1 MARLPDAGCVWPVE
15 AEEEVERTTMLSG
28 QDQRMATITVEG
40 HLTLSATI
48 NWHLSAR
55 KIDLR
60 ALLRVILGPAKVVD
74 QAPLLEALNYLHH
87 AYGDRR
93 RKNGPAAVLHCLRIA
108 AMLARVMPEPTT
120 LDLLGALLHDKE
132 EDLTRDE
139 LGNAEW
145 DRLQAEFTR
154 VLEKIDSN
162 HRWFLGERI
171 ALLWRQSSQ
180 TYYEYLGVVLSKV
193 RVMPDLLRCKLADR
207 LDNTMDIA
215 VQRAPT
221 EQNAFFELAFSML
234 FLPGYQPESND
245 SVPDVESCVLLL
257 SQLFKNV
264 VFMSMLR
271 QQRLECID
279 DTTRRLFNA
288 LANTSSEQAQW
299 AVAALLS
306 SPNLGW
312 QERRNLLRE
321 MMDYC
326 AAGGMAAVYR
336 KDKGGL
342 LDGSFLEHFAHPDD
356 NIRKKQIESLYSD
369 KPLFIRLLIL
379 YIGIFANFLAD
390 PNYCVHGIDRTG
402 LHPVG

>member
-1 MARLPDAGCVWPVE
+1 
-15 AEEEVERTTMLSG
+15 MLSG
-28 QDQRMATITVEG
+28 HDQRQSRITVEG

-55 KIDLR
+55 KIDLG
-60 ALLRVILGPAKVVD
+60 ALLRVILGPAKVAD

-108 AMLARVMPEPTT
+108 AMLARVMPAPDT

-132 EDLTRDE
+132 EDLTREE
-139 LGNAEW
+139 LGTAEW
-145 DRLQAEFTR
+145 DRVQAEFAR
-154 VLEKIDSN
+154 VLEKIDAN

-171 ALLWRQSSQ
+171 ALLWRQESQ
-180 TYYEYLGVVLSKV
+180 SYYDYLGSVLSRV
-193 RVMPDLLRCKLADR
+193 RTMPDLLRCKLADR

-215 VQRAPT
+215 VQRTPT

-234 FLPGYQPESND
+234 FLPGYQPEPYD
-245 SVPDVESCVLLL
+245 GTVAPDGEACVLLI

-271 QQRLECID
+271 QQQLDHLDET
-279 DTTRRLFNA
+279 TTRLFHA
-288 LANTSSEQAQW
+288 LATMSSEQAQW

-306 SPNLGW
+306 APTLGW
-312 QERRNLLRE
+312 QERRRLLRE

-326 AAGGMAAVYR
+326 SAGGMAAIHG

-342 LDGSFLEHFAHPDD
+342 LDGSFLEHFAEPNDK
-356 NIRKKQIESLYSD
+356 IRKKQIETLYND
-369 KPLFIRLLIL
+369 KLRFIRLLVL
-379 YIGIFANFLAD
+379 YIGMFASFLAD
-390 PNYCVHGIDRTG
+390 PSYYVRGIDRNG

>member
-1 MARLPDAGCVWPVE
+1 
-15 AEEEVERTTMLSG
+15 MLSG
-28 QDQRMATITVEG
+28 QDPRLATITVEG

-60 ALLRVILGPAKVVD
+60 ALLRVILGPAKVAD
-74 QAPLLEALNYLHH
+74 QSPLLEALNYLHH

-108 AMLARVMPEPTT
+108 AMLARVMPAPTT

-132 EDLTRDE
+132 EDLTREE
-139 LGNAEW
+139 LGQAEW
-145 DRLQAEFTR
+145 DRLQAEFVR

-171 ALLWRQSSQ
+171 ALLWRQTSQ
-180 TYYEYLGVVLSKV
+180 SYYDYVGTVLAKA
-193 RVMPDLLRCKLADR
+193 RTMPDLLRCKLADR
-207 LDNTMDIA
+207 VDNTMDIA

-234 FLPGYQPESND
+234 FLPGYQPASND
-245 SVPDVESCVLLL
+245 GVVVPDLEACVLLI

-264 VFMSMLR
+264 VLMSMLR
-271 QQRLECID
+271 QQELDHLD
-279 DTTRRLFNA
+279 DTTARLFHA
-288 LANTSSEQAQW
+288 LATTSSEQAQW
-299 AVAALLS
+299 VVAGLLS
-306 SPNLGW
+306 SPTIGW
-312 QERRNLLRE
+312 QERRSLLRE

-326 AAGGMAAVYR
+326 SAGGMAAIHR

-342 LDGSFLEHFAHPDD
+342 LDGSFLEHFANPDD
-356 NIRKKQIESLYSD
+356 RTRKRQIESLYND
-369 KPLFIRLLIL
+369 KPLFIRVLVL
-379 YIGIFANFLAD
+379 YIGMFTSFLAD
-390 PNYCVHGIDRTG
+390 SRYYLHGIDRTG
-402 LHPVG
+402 LHPVD

>member
-1 MARLPDAGCVWPVE
+1 
-15 AEEEVERTTMLSG
+15 MLSG
-28 QDQRMATITVEG
+28 PEQRLAGISVEG

-55 KIDLR
+55 KIDLK
-60 ALLRVILGPAKVVD
+60 ALLRVILGPAKVTD
-74 QAPLLEALNYLHH
+74 PSPLLEALNYLHQ

-108 AMLARVMPEPTT
+108 AMLARVMAVPTT

-132 EDLTRDE
+132 EDLTREE
-139 LGNAEW
+139 LGPAEW
-145 DRLQAEFTR
+145 DRLQAEFAR
-154 VLEKIDSN
+154 VLAKIDSN

-180 TYYEYLGVVLSKV
+180 SYYDYLGNVLSKV
-193 RVMPDLLRCKLADR
+193 RTMPDLLRCKLADR

-215 VQRAPT
+215 VQRTPL

-234 FLPGYQPESND
+234 FLPGYEPEPVD
-245 SVPDVESCVLLL
+245 GTVAPDVESCVLLL

-264 VFMSMLR
+264 VLMSMMR
-271 QQRLECID
+271 EQQLDHLDE
-279 DTTRRLFNA
+279 TTALLFRA
-288 LANTSSEQAQW
+288 LATTSSEQAQW

-306 SPNLGW
+306 EPALGW
-312 QERRNLLRE
+312 QARRSLLRE

-326 AAGGMAAVYR
+326 AAGGMAAVHN
-336 KDKGGL
+336 KEKGGL

-356 NIRKKQIESLYSD
+356 RIRKRQIESLYSN

-379 YIGIFANFLAD
+379 YIGIFTNFLAD
-390 PNYCVHGIDRTG
+390 PRYYLRGIDRTG